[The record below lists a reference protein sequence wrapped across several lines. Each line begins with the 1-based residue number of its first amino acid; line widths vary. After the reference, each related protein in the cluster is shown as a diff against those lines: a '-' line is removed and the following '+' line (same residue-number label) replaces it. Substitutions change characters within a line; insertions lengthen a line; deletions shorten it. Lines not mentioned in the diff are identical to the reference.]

1 MPANQHPDEVKVV
14 HSVDRIGICIW
25 TSIVTRRVALSMT
38 GQLPLKRP
46 FEGPADEHGGFSSY
60 GNACVVLTAQCHF
73 LLQCGRGVGRS
84 CNFECNALMICSC
97 LWIVLPLLVL
107 CTVCPVYMPSSFKY
121 FVHRAQALLQVMPF
135 SVYVLVPTCRSLVR

>member
-107 CTVCPVYMPSSFKY
+107 CTVCPVYMPSPSST
-121 FVHRAQALLQVMPF
+121 L
-135 SVYVLVPTCRSLVR
+135 SIVPKHCCRSCPSLCMSWCQLAGVW